1 MEAGNKMTDDR
12 IVHLVDSLDNLGS
25 ALPVSISELDSK
37 TNYAVLACRP
47 CGTPSAR
54 YHPRPRELLATTLT
68 GLPEGEILYVAPV
81 RGKK

>member
-1 MEAGNKMTDDR
+1 MTDDR

-25 ALPVSISELDSK
+25 ALPVSISELHPEG
-37 TNYAVLACRP
+37 NYAVLACGP